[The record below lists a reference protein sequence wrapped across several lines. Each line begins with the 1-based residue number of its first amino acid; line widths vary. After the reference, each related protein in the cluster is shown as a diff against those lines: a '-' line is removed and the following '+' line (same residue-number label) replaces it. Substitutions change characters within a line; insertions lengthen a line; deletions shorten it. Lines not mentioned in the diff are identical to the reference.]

1 MREKAPAFEEWLSRV
16 NVLVVARNFPVH
28 VEVRVDEQ
36 GGGVIRPIEFN
47 PLRFAGLG
55 GTDVAQHAY
64 GFRSYE
70 AFLTDT
76 LPDYDAAFAYAG
88 DHVYTMSL
96 LNPPEGV
103 TGSEE
108 FDYPAFSERFDRVLE
123 LREFDVPTFGCYG
136 FLFVETDLDERGKAE
151 LDFLMHTDLREFLSC
166 DDAADQR

>member
-1 MREKAPAFEEWLSRV
+1 MASGRV
-16 NVLVVARNFPVH
+16 PKMVMIVLHCVMVFLLILT
-28 VEVRVDEQ
+28 
-36 GGGVIRPIEFN
+36 GGLV
-47 PLRFAGLG
+47 LAGLG

-64 GFRSYE
+64 GFRTYE

-103 TGSEE
+103 TGTEE

-166 DDAADQR
+166 NDAAGQR